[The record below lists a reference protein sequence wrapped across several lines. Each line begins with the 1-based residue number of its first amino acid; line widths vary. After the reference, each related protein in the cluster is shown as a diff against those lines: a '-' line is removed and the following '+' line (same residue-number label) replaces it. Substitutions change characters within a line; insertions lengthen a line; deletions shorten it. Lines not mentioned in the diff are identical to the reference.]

1 MKKQIEDLNN
11 VINMYEEEQSKNIQ
25 LKKQYEIMKSNA
37 EFLIQKNEELQ
48 KKIKNAIDI
57 LQEMRKD
64 DYYNGIGYELS
75 YLESILKGDNK

>member
-11 VINMYEEEQSKNIQ
+11 VIDMYEEEQSKNIQ

-48 KKIKNAIDI
+48 KKIKNTIDI

-75 YLESILKGDNK
+75 YLESILKGDGQ